1 MERSSEEL
9 RKWLAACAEG
19 DGDARR
25 AFQDEFASDI
35 YSFPTR
41 IYGVP
46 AELAADFYVYAFER
60 DRIFTRLA
68 TFEGRNQIQLRT
80 FLSFYVLKSIFLEW
94 QRTLHDID
102 TVSLA
107 TPVGEDGARTLE
119 DVLPAPDTAPEARQA
134 APADDAA
141 ELWASLSETE
151 RLDLKLLS
159 LLDCEL
165 EPDDVRLIARSA
177 KRSITETR
185 ELIAEIRAGLQQR
198 DVRLAELQA
207 ELDSAW
213 GWIVLR
219 QNELQQT
226 EEKIRLL
233 PSDGS
238 AARAR
243 LEEKRERLR
252 AKIAK
257 RERQRGRIVAEMAD
271 FKMTTPYKD
280 IARLLGVG
288 VGTVCSRI
296 HRLRQ
301 KLAARAGQ
309 ATPETGARS

>member
-1 MERSSEEL
+1 MERTSDEL
-9 RKWLAACAEG
+9 RQWLAACAAG

-25 AFQDEFASDI
+25 AFQDEYASDV
-35 YSFPTR
+35 YAFPTR
-41 IYGVP
+41 IYGVAP
-46 AELAADFYVYAFER
+46 ELAADFYVYAFER

-94 QRTLHDID
+94 QRTLHELD

-107 TPVGEDGARTLE
+107 TPVGDDGARTLE
-119 DVLPAPDTAPEARQA
+119 DVLPASDESPEAEA
-134 APADDAA
+134 SPASDAA
-141 ELWASLSETE
+141 ELWASLTPTE

-159 LLDCEL
+159 LLECEL
-165 EPDDVRLIARSA
+165 EPDDVRLVARSA
-177 KRSITETR
+177 KRSIAATLA
-185 ELIAEIRAGLQQR
+185 LIAEVRAGLQQR
-198 DVRLAELQA
+198 DVRLAALQA

-226 EEKIRLL
+226 EEIIRLL

-243 LEEKRERLR
+243 LEEKRDRLR

-257 RERQRGRIVAEMAD
+257 RERQRRRIVAEMAD

-280 IARLLGVG
+280 IARLLGLG

-301 KLAARAGQ
+301 RLAARAGLP
-309 ATPETGARS
+309 AGETRASS